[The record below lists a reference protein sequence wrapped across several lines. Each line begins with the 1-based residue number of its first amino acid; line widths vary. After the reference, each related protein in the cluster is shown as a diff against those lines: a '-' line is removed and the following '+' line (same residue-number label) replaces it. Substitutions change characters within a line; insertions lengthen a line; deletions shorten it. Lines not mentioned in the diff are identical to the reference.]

1 MHEKQMLNLMSPVMT
16 QYFFFQVKRGK
27 IETYKIDCILFSQ
40 LIFQSQELL
49 YMYWKSDF
57 QSGLYHVFI
66 DTSVLII
73 FLLLLQDH
81 CPPALSWSPRA
92 WSLSLESV
100 LSGFSWVWPV
110 ERKHRHESARWEKSE
125 VSILIHLGF
134 YPKGHFG
141 LSVGLLL
148 RKSLLLQKWPT
159 LYDSLLNVL
168 TSPFFGSRDC
178 NIFKSTRFIH
188 SLQFPIPWPTPFFIP
203 FNWGIVDVQ

>member
-1 MHEKQMLNLMSPVMT
+1 MSYYQMYSWNHLDVNKERGIIFMHEKQMLNLMSPVMA

-81 CPPALSWSPRA
+81 CPPAPVLESKGMESITGVSTFRLQ
-92 WSLSLESV
+92 LSLAGGEAAQTWICKMGKEWGQYINS
-100 LSGFSWVWPV
+100 SGFLP
-110 ERKHRHESARWEKSE
+110 ER
-125 VSILIHLGF
+125 
-134 YPKGHFG
+134 
-141 LSVGLLL
+141 
-148 RKSLLLQKWPT
+148 SLWT
-159 LYDSLLNVL
+159 ICWAAS
-168 TSPFFGSRDC
+168 
-178 NIFKSTRFIH
+178 
-188 SLQFPIPWPTPFFIP
+188 
-203 FNWGIVDVQ
+203 